1 LVLKVL
7 ISSLTKYLPAKYL
20 TIGKGEILGET
31 LGKPC
36 PGKGGAC
43 SLPQGGPPESKK
55 KGGGSL
61 PAGPGAA
68 GGPPPH
74 RGEGQGEGR
83 VPPEGV
89 LGDA

>member
-1 LVLKVL
+1 M
-7 ISSLTKYLPAKYL
+7 
-20 TIGKGEILGET
+20 GET

-43 SLPQGGPPESKK
+43 SLPQGGPPRIKKK

-61 PAGPGAA
+61 PAEPGAA

-74 RGEGQGEGR
+74 RGKGRGGR

-89 LGDA
+89 WGMLNEHSPNYV